1 MMERNYSIDGLTEQ
15 IHSPKTKEYFKEVI
29 LTYYTGAY
37 RSCVVTLYSV
47 VICDLVF
54 KLQELR
60 DIYND
65 DAARKILVEIEKT
78 QIDNPKN
85 PEWES
90 QVIEQIRQRTS
101 ILEQFEL
108 EAIYQ
113 LQKWRHLSA
122 HPVLTEASILHTPN
136 KETVTAHI
144 RNMLEYVLT
153 KPPIFSK
160 KMASAIIE
168 DISFNKDR
176 LMLPADLKRYLEAK
190 YFRNARPELY
200 HNLFK
205 LLWKFA
211 FKVEN
216 DDCNQNRQ
224 VNIQVMAI
232 IYDHDRPS
240 VEHWI
245 NSESAAYEVKAS
257 EVILPQLMDFL
268 FDFPK
273 IYVCLS
279 EQQRILIDAEIE
291 SKMKYKL
298 LAWFKYDNFDGYL
311 ASLEDLLVAGH
322 APPIDKF
329 DRIVQLGSDFQRK
342 KEAINFGIKVFG
354 RSGSYATADKR
365 FAVFIEPFLD
375 DMTETQLELAII
387 SINSNSQIHERWQ
400 ANEDNAKLRSAME
413 KVNPRFD
420 YSPYINFR

>member
-85 PEWES
+85 PDWES

-160 KMASAIIE
+160 KMANTIIE

-190 YFRNARPELY
+190 YLRNARPELY

-232 IYDHDRPS
+232 LYNHDRPS
-240 VEHWI
+240 VEQWI
-245 NSESAAYEVKAS
+245 SNESAAYEVKVS
-257 EVILPQLMDFL
+257 EVIFPQLMDFL

-273 IYVCLS
+273 IYACLS

-298 LAWFKYDNFDGYL
+298 LAWFKHDNFDGYL

-342 KEAINFGIKVFG
+342 REVINFGIKVFG
-354 RSGSYATADKR
+354 RSGSYATADTR

-375 DMTETQLELAII
+375 DMTETQLGLVIV
-387 SINSNSQIHERWQ
+387 SINSNSQINERWQ
-400 ANEDNAKLRSAME
+400 ANADNGKVRSAME
-413 KVNPRFD
+413 KANPKFD
-420 YSPYINFR
+420 YSHYTSFR